1 MNAKIAIGIIV
12 GIAILVGIGYGVGNQ
27 NSEPVD
33 DIESPIE
40 DNTETVTDTQGKQFI
55 LELNDK
61 VTAST
66 P

>member
-27 NSEPVD
+27 NLEPRD
-33 DIESPIE
+33 DIESPVD
-40 DNTETVTDTQGKQFI
+40 DNTETDTQEKNFH
-55 LELNDK
+55 LELSDSAG
-61 VTAST
+61 VSS